1 MTIFVQKDDI
11 DTTREDILGDPYI
24 IKKQT
29 QTVLIVK
36 DGETI
41 VISGLTKQTKL
52 ASGNGVPWLEDIPI
66 LGWAFKS
73 DSKSDEK
80 DEVLIFIT
88 PHILQVSNN
97 QISSG
102 AGKNNIEN
110 NLTEKN

>member
-1 MTIFVQKDDI
+1 
-11 DTTREDILGDPYI
+11 
-24 IKKQT
+24 
-29 QTVLIVK
+29 
-36 DGETI
+36 
-41 VISGLTKQTKL
+41 
-52 ASGNGVPWLEDIPI
+52 

-88 PHILQVSNN
+88 PHILQASNN
-97 QISSG
+97 NTSPG